1 MRIPQHSSFASARTC
16 LHLLLALL
24 VWIPVS
30 ILYAKDPTKTNHMR
44 NAIGHL
50 EAAQT
55 AKEPL
60 VCLRAARREL
70 IKAKPNKE
78 GERKDAIEYVDEAI
92 AFATT
97 GDSKAMQEKITKAIS
112 NVKSGIARAK

>member
-1 MRIPQHSSFASARTC
+1 MKKLI
-16 LHLLLALL
+16 LLLLMSLAA
-24 VWIPVS
+24 VS
-30 ILYAKDPTKTNHMR
+30 AKDPTKRDHMR

-60 VCLRAARREL
+60 TSLQSARREL
-70 IKAKPNKE
+70 VKAKSNKE
-78 GERKDAIEYVDEAI
+78 GQRKDAIEYVDEAI
-92 AFATT
+92 AFARA
-97 GDSKAMQEKITKAIS
+97 GDAKTMQEKITRAIS

>member
-1 MRIPQHSSFASARTC
+1 MKR
-16 LHLLLALL
+16 LLLLILSVLAPL
-24 VWIPVS
+24 S
-30 ILYAKDPTKTNHMR
+30 IICAKDPTKRDHMR

-55 AKEPL
+55 AKDPL
-60 VCLRAARREL
+60 TSLQAARREL
-70 IKAKPNKE
+70 VKAKPGKE
-78 GERKDAIEYVDEAI
+78 GERKDAIEYVDEAL

-97 GDSKAMQEKITKAIS
+97 GDTKTMQEKIARAIS

>member
-1 MRIPQHSSFASARTC
+1 
-16 LHLLLALL
+16 
-24 VWIPVS
+24 
-30 ILYAKDPTKTNHMR
+30 MR

-55 AKEPL
+55 AKDPL
-60 VCLRAARREL
+60 TSLQAARREL
-70 IKAKPNKE
+70 VKAKPGKE
-78 GERKDAIEYVDEAI
+78 GERKDAIEYVDEAL

-97 GDSKAMQEKITKAIS
+97 GDTKTMQEKITRAIS

>member
-1 MRIPQHSSFASARTC
+1 MKNMF
-16 LHLLLALL
+16 ALL
-24 VWIPVS
+24 IVALGFGWS
-30 ILYAKDPTKTNHMR
+30 LSAKDPTKRDHMR

-60 VCLRAARREL
+60 TSLQAARREL
-70 IKAKPNKE
+70 VKAKTNKE
-78 GERKDAIEYVDEAI
+78 GQRKDAIEYVDEAI
-92 AFATT
+92 ALART

-112 NVKSGIARAK
+112 NVKSGIARSK

>member
-1 MRIPQHSSFASARTC
+1 MNRVLA
-16 LHLLLALL
+16 LALL
-24 VWIPVS
+24 LWVPVS
-30 ILYAKDPTKTNHMR
+30 LLCAKDPTKRDHMR

-55 AKEPL
+55 AKDPL
-60 VCLRAARREL
+60 TSLQAARREL
-70 IKAKPNKE
+70 VKAKSNKE

-97 GDSKAMQEKITKAIS
+97 GDAKMMQEKITRAIS